1 METNLEREAKS
12 VKMFDG
18 LVHKLVKFPCPKKVL
33 GVPALLAHHL
43 LN

>member
-18 LVHKLVKFPCPKKVL
+18 LVHKLVKFPCPKKSSWRTRTV
-33 GVPALLAHHL
+33 GASFA
-43 LN
+43 